1 MNEGLI
7 LLTGA
12 STGIGRS
19 TARQLAREGYTVLA
33 GVRSERDAQ
42 SLRDE
47 QVAGLEPIILD
58 VTKPE
63 QMEQAYQT
71 IRSRVG
77 EQGLRALV
85 NNAGINYVAPFELSD
100 EVKVRHLM
108 EVNVFGLLNLTRRM
122 LPLLQAYAR
131 QSGDTAKVVNLGS
144 IGSAIGIPWEHSYHA
159 AKFAVLGLSQSLRFE
174 LEPLGI
180 QVSCVMPG
188 GIKTEFM
195 NKSTE
200 NSTTALSALTGPNR
214 DYYTRN
220 LTAYGKVAAQVERLG
235 SKPEKVA
242 GVIAKVIRTRRPRLK
257 YLVGADAKL
266 INSLVWFG
274 IPGVLKSQF
283 VK

>member
-1 MNEGLI
+1 MNQGLI

-12 STGIGRS
+12 STGIGRA
-19 TARQLAREGYTVLA
+19 TARQLAREGYQVLA

-42 SLRDE
+42 ALRDE
-47 QVAGLEPIILD
+47 NIPGLEPIILD

-63 QMEQAYQT
+63 QIEQAYR
-71 IRSRVG
+71 IVSERVG
-77 EQGLRALV
+77 ERGLRALV

-100 EVKVRHLM
+100 EAKVRNLM

-122 LPLLQAYAR
+122 LPLLQTYAR

-200 NSTTALSALTGPNR
+200 NSTSALEALTGPNQE
-214 DYYTRN
+214 YYTRN
-220 LTAYGKVAAQVERLG
+220 LTAYGKVAAQVERMG

-242 GVIAKVIRTRRPRLK
+242 DVIAKVIRTRRPKLK
-257 YLVGADAKL
+257 YLVGPDARL
-266 INSLVWFG
+266 INSLVWLG
-274 IPGVLKSQF
+274 IPGLLKSQF
-283 VK
+283 IK